1 MKKRVA
7 KKMTKSQKIA
17 IAAGVTPKI
26 QPERVVKPKTVADLT
41 IADVLQMREYYDAMS
56 SFMKE
61 LEDLRE
67 DARMKAG
74 MRNTT
79 LCRCEIDRLQEK
91 GVWNP
96 ADMTVAYAKAMEKR
110 LTGFSSSERA
120 FIKDVG
126 TDVFNKVMAKLIKDE
141 KARNN
146 SNGDDKQ

>member
-17 IAAGVTPKI
+17 IAAGLTPNT

-41 IADVLQMREYYDAMS
+41 IADVLQMREYYDAM
-56 SFMKE
+56 KE
-61 LEDLRE
+61 YIAELDKLRK
-67 DARMKAG
+67 DAEIAAMN
-74 MRNTT
+74 RNTT
-79 LCRCEIDRLQEK
+79 LCRCDIDRLREK

-96 ADMTVAYAKAMEKR
+96 GDMTVAYAKAMEKT

>member
-1 MKKRVA
+1 MI
-7 KKMTKSQKIA
+7 KSQKTA
-17 IAAGVTPKI
+17 IAARLTHSM
-26 QPERVVKPKTVADLT
+26 QPERVVKPKMVADLT
-41 IADVLQMREYYDAMS
+41 IADVLRMREYYDAMREYIS
-56 SFMKE
+56 VLDK
-61 LEDLRE
+61 LRR
-67 DARMKAG
+67 DAEIAAKN
-74 MRNTT
+74 RNTT
-79 LCRCEIDRLQEK
+79 LCRCEIDRLREK

-96 ADMTVAYAKAMEKR
+96 GDMTVVYAKAMEKM

>member
-7 KKMTKSQKIA
+7 KKMIKSQKTA
-17 IAAGVTPKI
+17 IAARLTHSM
-26 QPERVVKPKTVADLT
+26 QPERVVKPKMVAGLT
-41 IADVLQMREYYDAMS
+41 IADVLRMREYYDAMREYIS
-56 SFMKE
+56 E
-61 LEDLRE
+61 LDKLRR
-67 DARMKAG
+67 DAEIAAKN
-74 MRNTT
+74 RNTT
-79 LCRCEIDRLQEK
+79 LCRCEIDRLREK

-96 ADMTVAYAKAMEKR
+96 GDMTVVYAKAMEKM

>member
-1 MKKRVA
+1 MI
-7 KKMTKSQKIA
+7 KSQKTA
-17 IAAGVTPKI
+17 IAARLTHSM
-26 QPERVVKPKTVADLT
+26 QPERVVKPKMVADLT
-41 IADVLQMREYYDAMS
+41 IADVLRMREYYDAMREYIS
-56 SFMKE
+56 E
-61 LEDLRE
+61 LDKLRR
-67 DARMKAG
+67 DAEIAAKN
-74 MRNTT
+74 RNTT
-79 LCRCEIDRLQEK
+79 LCRCEIDRLREK

-96 ADMTVAYAKAMEKR
+96 GDMTVVYAKAMEKM